1 MFETY
6 YVSQLHG
13 LGDNADDDIRDDDD
27 NADGGD
33 DDDADGGDDDDDDGD
48 DDGDDD
54 DDDCMLGCSSRIWH
68 RPRLGPQS
76 IAII

>member
-27 NADGGD
+27 
-33 DDDADGGDDDDDDGD
+33 DADGGDDDDDS
-48 DDGDDD
+48 DDD

>member
-27 NADGGD
+27 D
-33 DDDADGGDDDDDDGD
+33 DDDNDGDDDDGD
-48 DDGDDD
+48 DDADGGD

>member
-1 MFETY
+1 MISDFTFWPRA
-6 YVSQLHG
+6 
-13 LGDNADDDIRDDDD
+13 ADDVDD
-27 NADGGD
+27 
-33 DDDADGGDDDDDDGD
+33 GDDDDDDGD
-48 DDGDDD
+48 GDDDDGDDDDDDD

>member
-33 DDDADGGDDDDDDGD
+33 DDD
-48 DDGDDD
+48 GDDD